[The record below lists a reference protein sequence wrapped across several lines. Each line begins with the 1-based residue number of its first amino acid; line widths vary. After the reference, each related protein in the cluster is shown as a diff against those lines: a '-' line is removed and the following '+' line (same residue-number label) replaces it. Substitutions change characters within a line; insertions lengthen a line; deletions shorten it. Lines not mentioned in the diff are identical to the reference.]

1 MILYNLTYVVL
12 YDINIPFRL
21 LVIFLNE
28 FVNGQLLDILHTEG
42 CLFHN

>member
-1 MILYNLTYVVL
+1 MGL
-12 YDINIPFRL
+12 YDINTPFRL

-28 FVNGQLLDILHTEG
+28 FVNDQLLDILHNEG